1 MGQTVSECKPCSP
14 AVPEAD
20 TVKVDMTLLA
30 ATGQKGPDGD
40 NQQGAAEEQ
49 QRREAEEKRLKEQ
62 CLEKE
67 RLEKER
73 RQAEEEMEE
82 ARRRA
87 AEEEEELARQQEE
100 AARRRA
106 EEEEAERQRQRKLE
120 EAAGAMR
127 VKAEQEAKAAAA
139 KAKAEMESA
148 QKAVDA
154 FLKARGFK
162 QLTAPRKAVCGS
174 AVYPIHQ
181 AVEENNAELVKAMVR
196 CGADLQQK
204 NASKKTPLEFAS
216 KCNKNGSHDLVVKA
230 LRGEM

>member
-1 MGQTVSECKPCSP
+1 MGQTASECKPCSP

-30 ATGQKGPDGD
+30 AAGPKGPDSD
-40 NQQGAAEEQ
+40 NQQGAAEEH
-49 QRREAEEKRLKEQ
+49 QRREAEEQ
-62 CLEKE
+62 

-100 AARRRA
+100 AARRQS

-120 EAAGAMR
+120 EDAAATR
-127 VKAEQEAKAAAA
+127 AKAEQEAKAATA
-139 KAKAEMESA
+139 KAQAEMKEA
-148 QKAVDA
+148 QTAVDA

-162 QLTAPRKAVCGS
+162 QLAAPRKAVCGS

-196 CGADLQQK
+196 CGADLKQK

>member
-30 ATGQKGPDGD
+30 AAGPKGPDSD
-40 NQQGAAEEQ
+40 NQQGAAEEH
-49 QRREAEEKRLKEQ
+49 QRREAEEKRLEEQ
-62 CLEKE
+62 

-100 AARRRA
+100 AACRRS
-106 EEEEAERQRQRKLE
+106 EEEEAERQRQGKLE

-127 VKAEQEAKAAAA
+127 AKAEQEAKAAAA
-139 KAKAEMESA
+139 KAQAEMKGA